1 MGNRSAPE
9 GKTEGWGG
17 TERQKISIFVCVPA
31 VSYPPVFLLP
41 PPKFLVAGL
50 SFPMAEAVVGGGGS
64 GKETDFRFVSLI
76 WMEEGGRVSG
86 YTGEN
91 EEEEEEG
98 GREAQL
104 I

>member
-1 MGNRSAPE
+1 MGNRSALE
-9 GKTEGWGG
+9 GKTEEGWGR

-31 VSYPPVFLLP
+31 VSSPLVFLLP
-41 PPKFLVAGL
+41 LPKFLVAGL
-50 SFPMAEAVVGGGGS
+50 SFPRGCS
-64 GKETDFRFVSLI
+64 GRGWKWKGNRFSICVTHLDGR
-76 WMEEGGRVSG
+76 GGRVSG
-86 YTGEN
+86 YMGEN